1 LKRSQSETLV
11 NECITDTFDFR
22 NLEGE
27 EEEGEE
33 EEEEE
38 EEEDDD
44 DEKSYGKEGMTRK
57 VMRR

>member
-27 EEEGEE
+27 EEE
-33 EEEEE
+33 

-44 DEKSYGKEGMTRK
+44 ISNGKE
-57 VMRR
+57 